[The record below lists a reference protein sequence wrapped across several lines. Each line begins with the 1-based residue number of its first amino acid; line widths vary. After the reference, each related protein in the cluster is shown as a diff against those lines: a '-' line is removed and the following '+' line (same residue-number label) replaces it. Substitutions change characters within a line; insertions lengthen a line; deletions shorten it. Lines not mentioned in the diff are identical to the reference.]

1 MAMTLPFENDNM
13 KITKKLAKNSLKSNK
28 NRNIAAIFA
37 IILTT
42 MLLAS
47 LFTISTNVNA
57 Q

>member
-47 LFTISTNVNA
+47 LFTISTTLLRH
-57 Q
+57 

>member
-42 MLLAS
+42 MCLL
-47 LFTISTNVNA
+47 LYLRLA
-57 Q
+57 QTLLRH